1 MLSSGRTALS
11 LVPRVLR
18 FPLGQVTRPIVHQDT
33 PPLKQVR
40 AGIGRFDL
48 VPDNVRQRRLHDRMR
63 RVRAFSRP
71 TIEAGTKSMGYG
83 SDAQLL
89 EQVGQCRGR
98 KRLSPGIRKHQ
109 TGAPVLARVRSK
121 ISSVRLDN
129 GTRCSRA
136 IFILSAGIVQRRS
149 TGSISFHRARR
160 TSPERAAV
168 NTRNPKAS
176 FEVSD
181 AFDSH
186 TVRIASATSS

>member
-1 MLSSGRTALS
+1 MLS

-40 AGIGRFDL
+40 ACIGRFDL

-89 EQVGQCRGR
+89 EQVG
-98 KRLSPGIRKHQ
+98 L
-109 TGAPVLARVRSK
+109 
-121 ISSVRLDN
+121 
-129 GTRCSRA
+129 SRA
-136 IFILSAGIVQRRS
+136 
-149 TGSISFHRARR
+149 
-160 TSPERAAV
+160 E
-168 NTRNPKAS
+168 
-176 FEVSD
+176 
-181 AFDSH
+181 
-186 TVRIASATSS
+186 